1 MSDRQSLVDTLRGIS
16 KALLAL
22 RKSITASGHLDSVT
36 AIDTLLAVAQTET
49 DKHIA
54 VASHNRL
61 CRRHNFPDHCHRTRG
76 KVFPISM
83 LSSRMRCPACGTR
96 EVVITVSLPDS
107 VLAAAAKAASSR

>member
-54 VASHNRL
+54 VASQQ
-61 CRRHNFPDHCHRTRG
+61 T
-76 KVFPISM
+76 
-83 LSSRMRCPACGTR
+83 A
-96 EVVITVSLPDS
+96 LP
-107 VLAAAAKAASSR
+107 KT